1 MSFKHLDSS
10 NPLYSSNSSTSY
22 SASSSPPAAATVS
35 SNNEISKLNAFSPA
49 VLAVIGVL
57 GGAFLIITYYRIF
70 SKYCNRS
77 VLPWWGS
84 RLAAAAAAPHPSGT
98 LVSAVYL
105 RPILT
110 CISVHGF
117 GPLASSW
124 PRSDLVRSWEDSGAT
139 SAHSASW
146 ASNLFLL
153 CLILMNGS
161 PGRGF
166 VQVLME
172 DQMWSPNA
180 MGLEEALIGRIPT
193 CTFGAEQLGLM
204 NTQGCTNMGCSVC
217 LSEYQEGDTLRILP
231 KCNHSFH
238 LLCIDTWLHSHSTC
252 PLCRVNIGLAAA
264 LPAASALT
272 LLQPMTLEQ
281 QQQPDHV
288 TSAAAAAAG
297 PRTSSELSSDHV
309 EDAAAAGPWL
319 ESVAAVQAA
328 AGTHALAGGTSS
340 NCINQEI
347 QRLQEQ
353 LLQELLQD
361 HQQILNSCCCI
372 SVTDTFSLNSDHL
385 QSSFRSASSF
395 VTGKSHSP
403 MIGPSSVD
411 LI

>member
-1 MSFKHLDSS
+1 
-10 NPLYSSNSSTSY
+10 
-22 SASSSPPAAATVS
+22 
-35 SNNEISKLNAFSPA
+35 
-49 VLAVIGVL
+49 
-57 GGAFLIITYYRIF
+57 
-70 SKYCNRS
+70 
-77 VLPWWGS
+77 
-84 RLAAAAAAPHPSGT
+84 
-98 LVSAVYL
+98 
-105 RPILT
+105 
-110 CISVHGF
+110 
-117 GPLASSW
+117 
-124 PRSDLVRSWEDSGAT
+124 
-139 SAHSASW
+139 
-146 ASNLFLL
+146 
-153 CLILMNGS
+153 MNGS

-272 LLQPMTLEQ
+272 LLQPMTLQQ

-395 VTGKSHSP
+395 VTGKSHSL